1 MLTVYTYIT
10 PKPADV
16 FDLSE
21 TPLDALADTA
31 TAILSHHKT
40 AVIWF
45 GYLEGWMLTPMEEV
59 RLRKV
64 IRAFPCH
71 VVCRVPLSLSNAWK
85 NEIDFIYTAS
95 PHGHSDTDHDG
106 GSVCPG
112 CEDEHH
118 NPTRVTAPDGRP
130 DQD

>member
-1 MLTVYTYIT
+1 MLTVYTYVT

-31 TAILSHHKT
+31 TAIFSHHKT
-40 AVIWF
+40 AVLWF
-45 GYLEGWMLTPMEEV
+45 GYLEGWMLAPMEEV

-71 VVCRVPLSLSNAWK
+71 VISRVPFSFSNAWK
-85 NEIDFIYTAS
+85 NEIECIYTAS
-95 PHGHSDTDHDG
+95 PHGHSDTHHDG
-106 GSVCPG
+106 GAVHSRR
-112 CEDEHH
+112 EDEHD
-118 NPTRVTAPDGRP
+118 NPPRVSAPDGRP

>member
-21 TPLDALADTA
+21 TPLEQLADTA

-71 VVCRVPLSLSNAWK
+71 VMSRVPFSFSNAWK
-85 NEIDFIYTAS
+85 NEIDSIYTAS
-95 PHGHSDTDHDG
+95 PHGHSDTHHDG
-106 GSVCPG
+106 GSVHPG
-112 CEDEHH
+112 REDEHD
-118 NPTRVTAPDGRP
+118 NPPRVFAPDGRA